1 MRSRRGAGAQHV
13 PSRGARA
20 NAERLWRETVAS
32 SPASADESNGANTPL
47 LTPALS
53 SPGGGEG
60 EKNDASSVP
69 SPPPSRNGGGATA
82 AACVPPPPFRGEGD
96 RGRWVKTKSSAFRRS
111 LNGVEDAPALPSGT
125 ATRKLRALWISAF
138 HLGLIRDSSDGALA
152 AWLRRLQHLD
162 AGHADAGLTPDSIV
176 RAIQPLEAWLARAA
190 GVDWRPHLSVGR
202 SGHVRE
208 VRRPRARVLE
218 AQWRILC
225 RQRRVRIGSHAAL
238 GAYAS
243 RFAGLGRADSHV
255 ALSDAQADALIRH
268 LGQCIRKAGTASDKA
283 PGRRRAQ
290 PAAPPAPSVAR
301 AAAAHTSETSD

>member
-1 MRSRRGAGAQHV
+1 MRSGRAGAQHV

-20 NAERLWRETVAS
+20 NAERLWRETVAPP
-32 SPASADESNGANTPL
+32 PAPGSEDETTPL

-96 RGRWVKTKSSAFRRS
+96 RGRWVRHNSDPRHS
-111 LNGVEDAPALPSGT
+111 LPEATDVPALPSGP

-152 AWLRRLQHLD
+152 TWLRCLQHLD
-162 AGHADAGLTPDSIV
+162 AGHADAGLTPDGIAH
-176 RAIQPLEAWLARAA
+176 AIPPLEAWLARAA

-218 AQWRILC
+218 AQWRILY
-225 RQRRVRIGSHAAL
+225 RQGRVLIGSHAAL

-268 LGQCIRKAGTASDKA
+268 LGRCIRKAGA
-283 PGRRRAQ
+283 PRENALNRRRAQ
-290 PAAPPAPSVAR
+290 ASGLGDPSAS
-301 AAAAHTSETSD
+301 TSG